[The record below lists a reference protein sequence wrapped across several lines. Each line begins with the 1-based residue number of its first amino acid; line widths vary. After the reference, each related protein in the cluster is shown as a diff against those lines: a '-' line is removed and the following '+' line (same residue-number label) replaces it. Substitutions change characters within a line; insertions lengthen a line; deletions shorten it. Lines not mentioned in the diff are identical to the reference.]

1 MKKLAQV
8 LIMLCMVVF
17 TTQVAFAHSDKETI
31 QEGADLTSIH
41 RLAVAYPRYVPIGEK
56 APSVDELAGIIF
68 DASRVARSYVISY
81 DSVAEGIRKDKNVDI
96 KALDVRNGEK
106 VFKEN
111 VAKYADAY
119 IMTWVANNSRT
130 SFFFDIYK
138 AGTNE
143 LLYTYQIQANR
154 SDKDDARTY
163 QALSEQF
170 YKHFERSANNQQKKA
185 DKAKK

>member
-1 MKKLAQV
+1 MKKLVQILV
-8 LIMLCMVVF
+8 MMCMVVF
-17 TTQVAFAHSDKETI
+17 ATQVAFAHADKETI

-41 RLAVAYPRYVPIGEK
+41 RLAVAYPRYVPVGEN
-56 APSVDELAGIIF
+56 APTVEELSGIIF
-68 DASRVARSYVISY
+68 DASKVARSYVVSY
-81 DSVAEGIRKDKNVDI
+81 DAVAEGIRKDKNVDI
-96 KALDVRNGEK
+96 KALDVRKAEK
-106 VFKEN
+106 VFKDN

-119 IMTWVANNSRT
+119 IVTWVANNSRT
-130 SFFFDIYK
+130 SFFFDIYR

-154 SDKDDARTY
+154 SDKDDAKTY

-170 YKHFERSANNQQKKA
+170 YKHFERTANNQQKKA